1 MKMIIRMI
9 ITIIKGVK
17 MKMIIRMIITI
28 IKSVKM
34 RMIIR
39 MIKLMRVRIIK
50 E

>member
-1 MKMIIRMI
+1 
-9 ITIIKGVK
+9 

-34 RMIIR
+34 KMIIR